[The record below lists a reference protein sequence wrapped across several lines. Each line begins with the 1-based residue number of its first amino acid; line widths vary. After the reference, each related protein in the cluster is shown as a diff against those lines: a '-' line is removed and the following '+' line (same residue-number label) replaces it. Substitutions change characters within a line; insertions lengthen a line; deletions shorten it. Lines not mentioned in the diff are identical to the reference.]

1 MSMSSSKPYLIRG
14 IYEWIVDNN
23 LTPYIL
29 VDASVEGVVV
39 PSQYVENGRIVLNLG
54 PTAIEHL
61 QLGNEEISFTARFN
75 GVSMNV
81 ELPCNAVIAI
91 YAKENGQGMM
101 FDTEHDPG
109 PAPRDP
115 TREPIRRPP
124 SKPSLKIVK

>member
-14 IYEWIVDNN
+14 IYDWIVDNN

-29 VDASVEGVVV
+29 VDANVQGVEV
-39 PSQYVENGRIVLNLG
+39 PSQYVDNGRIVLNLG
-54 PTAIEHL
+54 PTAIEHI

-75 GVSMNV
+75 GVSMEV
-81 ELPCNAVIAI
+81 KLPSTAVIAI

-109 PAPRDP
+109 PTPRDP
-115 TREPIRRPP
+115 IRKPH